1 MPDFIT
7 YYFEQLKDAGQALSD
22 PVFAYELLIHGPG
35 LLAAAALLLVLALT
49 ISLGKSP
56 ALRYTSMVFFGLAA
70 LAAVGAWQY
79 HGDAELLLASVDD
92 ELAAQRFEQLLQW
105 SWAAPAAACLILL
118 CTVSAGKKLRTTGLV
133 LGVLLSAAAVISGG
147 LLSYNHLIVHEPA
160 LAEAIGQRQSVQTK
174 TQEPDE
180 MDESVDPPAAPSTEN
195 PDAPD
200 PENNPDEEESNTFF
214 GLPL

>member
-7 YYFEQLKDAGQALSD
+7 YYFEQLKDAGQALGD

-49 ISLGKSP
+49 VSLGKSP
-56 ALRYTSMVFFGLAA
+56 ALRYTAMVFFGLAA

-92 ELAAQRFEQLLQW
+92 ELATRRFAQLLQW
-105 SWAAPAAACLILL
+105 SWVAPAAACLILL
-118 CTVSAGKKLRTTGLV
+118 CTVSAGKKLRSTGLV

-147 LLSYNHLIVHEPA
+147 LLSYNHLVVHEPTV
-160 LAEAIGQRQSVQTK
+160 AEAIGQRQSVQTENVK
-174 TQEPDE
+174 PDE
-180 MDESVDPPAAPSTEN
+180 ADESADPPAVLPAEN
-195 PDAPD
+195 PEAPE
-200 PENNPDEEESNTFF
+200 PESDPDEEESDTFF